1 MTRAGLCVGRAH
13 DSVIKDTFILLS
25 RSLSAPLSGTDKDT
39 EPGSDS
45 DLVWARAHD
54 SCRAPVRPPARP
66 PRISGR
72 RAPSS
77 FPSLKRRRA
86 RGAPSLGAALTPP
99 PPARRWATRPAADSP
114 GAGVPTRAPASI
126 FLADA
131 PPTSAGTVA
140 AQAGPAQARHC
151 LFPVPNSGPT
161 VLPRLR

>member
-72 RAPSS
+72 RAPSPTH
-77 FPSLKRRRA
+77 PSLSPSHGSGHCPKGWAGRSVFPRRA
-86 RGAPSLGAALTPP
+86 REGGGRRAAWGQPLPMAELWLP
-99 PPARRWATRPAADSP
+99 
-114 GAGVPTRAPASI
+114 
-126 FLADA
+126 
-131 PPTSAGTVA
+131 
-140 AQAGPAQARHC
+140 GPAHLNMHMGAKDAC
-151 LFPVPNSGPT
+151 G
-161 VLPRLR
+161 LRQPDLELVKDGHVGSCDSRQ